1 MKLTSYLPH
10 AMVNGRLLATG
21 ELRVS
26 PLGDG
31 FMFGHGLFETIKVQ
45 GGLPILLEDHW
56 TRLAASARELGLGA
70 ISHERELRSRC
81 VQVAA
86 ANKLMA
92 GVLKVIVFQEVNEVS
107 ELIFARPSLYSQ
119 EQYTT
124 GFRLRTVAGSGR
136 SGKFFAHKTLN
147 YLQNSTAKNEAVAA
161 GFDEALFV
169 DESGNL
175 LECATSNIFVVRG
188 GRVHTPPCD
197 GRILPGVARGRL
209 LRLLGYR
216 AHEKMVSMELLRD
229 ADEVFVTNAL
239 LGIMPVACVDEQV
252 FDLTRNAVTRELIA
266 TYNAK
271 EVKRPDEFVT

>member
-1 MKLTSYLPH
+1 MKPPSYLPH
-10 AMVNGRLLATG
+10 AMVNGRLLATV

-45 GGLPILLEDHW
+45 GGLPVLLEDHW
-56 TRLAASARELGLGA
+56 ARLAKSAGELGLGV
-70 ISHERELRSRC
+70 IGSERELRSRC

-86 ANKLMA
+86 ANKLLVGA
-92 GVLKVIVFQEVNEVS
+92 LKVIVFQEVTEVS
-107 ELIFARPSLYSQ
+107 EIIFARAGLYAP
-119 EQYTT
+119 EQFTA
-124 GFRLRTVAGSGR
+124 GFRLRTVPGTIR
-136 SGKFFAHKTLN
+136 SGKLFAQKTLN
-147 YLQNSTAKNEAVAA
+147 YLHNITAKNEAVAA

-169 DESGNL
+169 DEVGNL
-175 LECATSNIFVVRG
+175 LEGATSNVFVVRG

-216 AHEKMVSMELLRD
+216 AHEKTVSMALLSD

-239 LGIMPVACVDEQV
+239 LGIMPVACVDEHV
-252 FDLTRNAVTRELIA
+252 FDLNTNPVTRELMA
-266 TYNAK
+266 TYKAEEAK
-271 EVKRPDEFVT
+271 RSDKFVT